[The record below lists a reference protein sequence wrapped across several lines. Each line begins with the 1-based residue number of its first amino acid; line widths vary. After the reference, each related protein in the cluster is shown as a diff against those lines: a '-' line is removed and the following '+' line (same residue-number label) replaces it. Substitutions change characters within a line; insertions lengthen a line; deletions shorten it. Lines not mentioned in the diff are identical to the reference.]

1 MTQEDE
7 LLTVAEAA
15 RLLRVT
21 PHTIY
26 RWISAGRL
34 PAVRYSRR
42 VLRIPRGELASL
54 SRGAVQE
61 ARAPYEGASGLA
73 GGIDEEEQQEIER
86 FFKRYEE
93 LRDRPR
99 PAGAPPKGSVEA
111 LFQHFGAIS
120 KEAGEELYRLIMEDR
135 AASLKDPD

>member
-1 MTQEDE
+1 MATQEDE

-26 RWISAGRL
+26 RWISAERL
-34 PAVRYSRR
+34 PAVRYSSR
-42 VLRIPRGELASL
+42 VLRIRRRDLESFGGSDPALK
-54 SRGAVQE
+54 E
-61 ARAPYEGASGLA
+61 AGVPYSPGASTRIL
-73 GGIDEEEQQEIER
+73 DEEERKEIER

-111 LFQHFGAIS
+111 LFQ
-120 KEAGEELYRLIMEDR
+120 
-135 AASLKDPD
+135 